1 MTEEMNTQKTLKP
14 WPLGWKAKIGI
25 LIPAHDTG
33 YGSYEFRCLCPDGVV
48 TLETRVTGVKLT
60 TEEMRK
66 MGEDAIYAAKLVAQ
80 ADPAV
85 ICFVGTAPCFVLGVE
100 GEKALM
106 KEMENETGIPAAAGG
121 DSVSRALKALGAKKI
136 SLMVP
141 TNEELT
147 KATVKYF
154 QDQGFEVRD
163 HLGLGHES
171 TTNINR
177 MPPQE
182 LYGLVMKLYKK
193 TPDVEGI
200 FVTGGCFR
208 ILETVA
214 QLEKDT
220 GVPIVMTT
228 AANMWRC
235 MQIAGV
241 KDPVTGFGRLLEM
254 DR

>member
-1 MTEEMNTQKTLKP
+1 MENCAKTLKP
-14 WPLGWKAKIGI
+14 WPLGWKANLGI

-33 YGSYEFRCLCPDGVV
+33 YGSYEFRVLCPDGVV
-48 TLETRVTGVKLT
+48 TLETRVQGTKLT
-60 TEEMRK
+60 TEELLKMRT
-66 MGEDAIYAAKLVAQ
+66 DAIYAAKLVAQ
-80 ADPAV
+80 AEPAV
-85 ICFVGTAPCFVLGVE
+85 ICYIGTAACFVLGVE
-100 GEKALM
+100 GEQALM
-106 KEMENETGIPAAAGG
+106 KEMEKETGIPAAAGG
-121 DSVSRALKALGAKKI
+121 DSVARAFRALGAKKI

-141 TNEELT
+141 TNEEIT
-147 KATVKYF
+147 AKTVDYF
-154 QDQGFEVRD
+154 RGQGLEVRD
-163 HLGLGHES
+163 HLGLGQES
-171 TTNINR
+171 IANINR

-182 LYGLVMKLYKK
+182 LYGLVMKLYRK
-193 TPDVEGI
+193 TPDVDAI

-241 KDPVTGFGRLLEM
+241 NDPVTGFGRLLEM
-254 DR
+254 DRLT